1 MNTRKYRISI
11 VVLVIALIISIIVGV
26 SVGSSDVNFLDS
38 IKILANNII
47 GKNIFITDRM
57 DIINTIIWDVRV
69 PRVLLA
75 AITGAG
81 LSLCGILIQT
91 ITRNP
96 ISDSYILGI
105 SSGASA
111 GAVVVIVLG
120 GAIVSI
126 AFGAFI
132 GAIICGVLVLMLGTS
147 LGKSTSATKLVLAGI
162 SISAIFSAIT
172 NLVIYSADNSNQAS
186 AAMFWIMG
194 SFGGARWENIK
205 MPLIILAII
214 IIGAIFLSK
223 SLDLLLLGDLNASML
238 GLNVLGLKI
247 AIILAVTLLTAIIVS
262 VTGAI
267 GFVGIIIPHI
277 ARKFVGSSHKKIVP
291 ISILLGAVFL
301 VLSDVLSRY
310 AFAPRELPIG
320 IITAIIGGPFFIWL
334 VVHNKYSFGGE

>member
-1 MNTRKYRISI
+1 MTLRKYKISI
-11 VVLVIALIISIIVGV
+11 VFLLLALVVSIILGV
-26 SVGSSDVNFLDS
+26 SVGSSDIQFMDS
-38 IKILANNII
+38 IKILTNNII
-47 GKNIFITDRM
+47 GKNIFVTQRM
-57 DIINTIIWDVRV
+57 DIINTIIWDIRV

-81 LSLCGILIQT
+81 LSICGILIQT

-96 ISDSYILGI
+96 ISDSYVLGI

-120 GAIVSI
+120 GAIIGV

-132 GAIICGVLVLMLGTS
+132 GAMICGVLVLMFGTS
-147 LGKSTSATKLVLAGI
+147 FGKSTSSTKLVLAGI
-162 SISAIFSAIT
+162 SISAIFSAVT

-205 MPLIILAII
+205 IPLLVLVVVVV
-214 IIGAIFLSK
+214 GGLLLSK

-238 GLNVLGLKI
+238 GVNVLRLKI
-247 AIILAVTLLTAIIVS
+247 IIIIAVTLLTAIIVS

-277 ARKFVGSSHKKIVP
+277 ARKFVGSNHRRIIP
-291 ISILLGAVFL
+291 ISVLLGAVFL
-301 VLSDVLSRY
+301 VLSDILSRY

-334 VVHNKYSFGGE
+334 VVRNKYSFGGE